1 MGCNKCGKGRR
12 TARKVGAS
20 EEAMARAK
28 ELRKHARTQSRP
40 TIKRPPPKAQKPNA
54 RAVPYVILRGD
65 TMADIARKFGITTQ
79 EMAKYDGGT
88 GVPNIARLR
97 SKNIHTLLP
106 GEVILVPKKGN

>member
-1 MGCNKCGKGRR
+1 
-12 TARKVGAS
+12 
-20 EEAMARAK
+20 
-28 ELRKHARTQSRP
+28 
-40 TIKRPPPKAQKPNA
+40 
-54 RAVPYVILRGD
+54 
-65 TMADIARKFGITTQ
+65 MADIARKFGITTQ